1 MSPRTDCP
9 DLQVFTSEAGR
20 NVDRTD
26 VLEDLLVRSHART
39 VPNAQTHRKCQMHSV
54 TGYRSPVEPS
64 DRLKQARERA
74 GYDSARS
81 AATAMG
87 VSADTYAQ
95 HENGTRGFK
104 SKAERYARFFKVAP
118 EWLLFGRGDGAVK
131 AAPVPIN
138 REVPVLGEV
147 QAGRWH
153 PVPDN
158 QPEPTEF
165 IPIVLPGFETAQL
178 FALRV
183 LGPSMNR
190 YYPEGTIVVCCPVA
204 EIGVRSGDHV
214 IVEDRKAGMVETTVK
229 EVVQDR
235 SGIALWP
242 RSDSADHQQPTR
254 WSRTEHSD
262 DGIAIT
268 AVVVSSYVIRP
279 VQRQALLTF

>member
-1 MSPRTDCP
+1 M
-9 DLQVFTSEAGR
+9 
-20 NVDRTD
+20 
-26 VLEDLLVRSHART
+26 
-39 VPNAQTHRKCQMHSV
+39 HRASSYQCV
-54 TGYRSPVEPS
+54 VEPNE
-64 DRLKQARERA
+64 RLKQARERA
-74 GYDSARS
+74 GYDSARA

-118 EWLLFGRGDGAVK
+118 EWLLFGRGDAAIK
-131 AAPVPIN
+131 AAPIPIN

-153 PVPDN
+153 PVPDSD
-158 QPEPTEF
+158 PDPTEF
-165 IPIVLPGFETAQL
+165 VPIVLPGFETARL

-204 EIGVRSGDHV
+204 EIGIRSGDHV
-214 IVEDRKAGMVETTVK
+214 IVENRRGGMVETTVK
-229 EVVQDR
+229 EVLQER
-235 SGIALWP
+235 GGIFLWP
-242 RSDSADHQQPTR
+242 RSDHADYQKPTR
-254 WSRTEHSD
+254 WERAEDSD
-262 DGIAIT
+262 EGIAIT

-279 VQRQALLTF
+279 VQRQAMLSI